1 MGSGKQL
8 VVWRWSLDLRRG
20 VIRVRGRG
28 GAVHSVE
35 LVDEAS
41 LGLTLG
47 YRDRVRDFEEFGCGW
62 EFKNERRDL
71 GQ

>member
-1 MGSGKQL
+1 MWGETWCSVGSGKQL
-8 VVWRWSLDLRRG
+8 VVWRWSLDLRKG

-47 YRDRVRDFEEFGCGW
+47 Y
-62 EFKNERRDL
+62 
-71 GQ
+71 